1 MELIDKKPLIRHLVD
16 WQMEQ
21 FAEVGHEREF
31 NLLDLII
38 KGIENEPTVE
48 AKEVV
53 HGKWINGCCSNCG
66 AYVPTDSRMD
76 FIDEN
81 DCKFCYSC
89 GCDMRTSAE

>member
-1 MELIDKKPLIRHLVD
+1 MRDLIDKRELQDEFAKECRGDCGICPHEVWGTCNLIN
-16 WQMEQ
+16 MM
-21 FAEVGHEREF
+21 
-31 NLLDLII
+31 
-38 KGIENEPTVE
+38 PTVE

-53 HGKWINGCCSNCG
+53 HAKWIDGCCSNCG

-89 GCDMRTSAE
+89 GAYMRTSAE